1 MVELESG
8 RQLRVE
14 KIREGTVIDH
24 ITSGTALAVLR
35 ILNISGREGFIVS
48 ILMNVPSKK
57 LGKKDIVKIEGREIS
72 PKEVAEIALVE
83 ENSGLTVAFVDLEN
97 NSETTELFEQEGR
110 FNFSYHIEE
119 ETKSGTYTYYIV
131 LSLLPKIGSV
141 HLPDSF
147 ATLSKNSLL
156 PLNPFVASSKTKS
169 FNTLI
174 SSGVYSLCFSKYS
187 LKVFLSILSGIL

>member
-1 MVELESG
+1 MMTESESG

-72 PKEVAEIALVE
+72 PKEVAEIALVAPKATINIIRDFNVIKKE
-83 ENSGLTVAFVDLEN
+83 KVKLPSIVKDIIKCPNQRCITNSQEPVKQLFYVENEDPVVLRCHYCNVL
-97 NSETTELFEQEGR
+97 
-110 FNFSYHIEE
+110 IEKDE
-119 ETKSGTYTYYIV
+119 IIKQFYKG
-131 LSLLPKIGSV
+131 
-141 HLPDSF
+141 
-147 ATLSKNSLL
+147 
-156 PLNPFVASSKTKS
+156 
-169 FNTLI
+169 
-174 SSGVYSLCFSKYS
+174 
-187 LKVFLSILSGIL
+187 

>member
-1 MVELESG
+1 MTEPESG

-72 PKEVAEIALVE
+72 PKEVAEIALVSPKATINIIRDFNVIKKE
-83 ENSGLTVAFVDLEN
+83 KVKLPAIVKDIIKCPNQRCVTNSQEPVKQLFYVENEDP
-97 NSETTELFEQEGR
+97 
-110 FNFSYHIEE
+110 
-119 ETKSGTYTYYIV
+119 IV
-131 LSLLPKIGSV
+131 LRCHYCNVLVEKDEIIKQFYMG
-141 HLPDSF
+141 
-147 ATLSKNSLL
+147 
-156 PLNPFVASSKTKS
+156 
-169 FNTLI
+169 
-174 SSGVYSLCFSKYS
+174 
-187 LKVFLSILSGIL
+187 